1 MNIILNRI
9 KSKKKHNQTRQTKYK
24 HNNNITQNTYS
35 TNKFEKQNK
44 HINQINNNIKFI
56 THNK

>member
-9 KSKKKHNQTRQTKYK
+9 KSKKKQPKQTNKQTKYK

-35 TNKFEKQNK
+35 NNKFEKQNK
-44 HINQINNNIKFI
+44 HIK
-56 THNK
+56 